1 MRYFWVVV
9 WDEFLILGLTFGGRR
24 WILVLDLRSFFWIL
38 DLRTDFWW
46 EEVVPEDLD
55 FSGERHSANFLIG
68 GFARKL

>member
-1 MRYFWVVV
+1 MGGGGFWF
-9 WDEFLILGLTFGGRR
+9 WISGFFLG
-24 WILVLDLRSFFWIL
+24 IL